1 MYIYNAILT
10 YGIKLEFKTM
20 DQNDEIIIVANIV
33 QVICNQT
40 KILNKI
46 GSCIL
51 KLIHQK
57 PMFRLY

>member
-1 MYIYNAILT
+1 MYTYNAILT
-10 YGIKLEFKTM
+10 YGVKLEFKTM

-46 GSCIL
+46 GSCI
-51 KLIHQK
+51 
-57 PMFRLY
+57 